1 MTDREFDAIVIG
13 GGPAGAQCV
22 LWLTKLGLKACL
34 LEKAEIGGLQARSP
48 YSNSWLAVVQATTL
62 ARNVAANIER
72 NISEQGCTLF
82 RTSCERIDHSTERN
96 VFLVSTALGPLSAR
110 NVILATGTSEN
121 TGGMES
127 DRAVLGL
134 VGAASMQ
141 CAGKDVAILGG
152 GDAACEAYQIATQ
165 KGAARVRVFARSI
178 RARKDMW
185 GAVAAKDKRVGDYWV
200 EDDVV
205 RYGEG
210 RFSPETICLCYG
222 WAPVIPPL
230 GFKVDLDQTGRI
242 VVDPRMRSS
251 FPGVYAIGDVNN
263 HSYPC
268 VATAV
273 AEGVYAAKEIERG
286 LSEHI

>member
-1 MTDREFDAIVIG
+1 MTDRKFDAIVIG

-82 RTSCERIDHSTERN
+82 RTSCKRIDHSAERN
-96 VFLVSTALGPLSAR
+96 EFLVSTALGRLSAR

-121 TGGMES
+121 TGGIQS

-134 VGAASMQ
+134 VGAAAMQ

-165 KGAARVRVFARSI
+165 KGAAHVRVFARGI
-178 RARKDMW
+178 RARKHMW
-185 GAVAAKDKRVGDYWV
+185 DSIPAQDRRVGEYSI
-200 EDDVV
+200 EDGTV
-205 RYGEG
+205 RYSESH
-210 RFSPETICLCYG
+210 FSPDILCLCYG
-222 WAPVIPPL
+222 WSAVIPEL
-230 GFKVDLDQTGRI
+230 GFKIDLDQTGRI
-242 VVDPRMRSS
+242 VVDPRMRAS
-251 FPGVYAIGDVNN
+251 FPGFFAIGDVNN

-273 AEGVYAAKEIERG
+273 AEGVYAAKEIERS

>member
-34 LEKAEIGGLQARSP
+34 LEKAQIGGLQARSP

-62 ARNVAANIER
+62 ARKVAANIER

-96 VFLVSTALGPLSAR
+96 AFLVSTALGPLSAR
-110 NVILATGTSEN
+110 NVILTTGTSEN

-152 GDAACEAYQIATQ
+152 GDAACEAYQIAIQ

-185 GAVAAKDKRVGDYWV
+185 GAIAAKDKRVGDY
-200 EDDVV
+200 
-205 RYGEG
+205 
-210 RFSPETICLCYG
+210 S
-222 WAPVIPPL
+222 VIPVADRRWREIPGCGGDNL
-230 GFKVDLDQTGRI
+230 PPRGYGLESLRKSVLRAGSD
-242 VVDPRMRSS
+242 VHDPILHA
-251 FPGVYAIGDVNN
+251 G
-263 HSYPC
+263 
-268 VATAV
+268 TA
-273 AEGVYAAKEIERG
+273 GN
-286 LSEHI
+286 L